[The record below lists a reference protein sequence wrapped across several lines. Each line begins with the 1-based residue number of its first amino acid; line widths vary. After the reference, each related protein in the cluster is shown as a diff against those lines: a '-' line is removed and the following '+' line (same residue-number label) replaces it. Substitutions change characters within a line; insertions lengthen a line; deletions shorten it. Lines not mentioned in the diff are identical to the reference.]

1 MRRRE
6 FIAGLS
12 VAALG
17 VSAQAQTA
25 LPVVGFV
32 SARSSAD
39 DARYGGAFRQG
50 LSETGID
57 GQRVTVEYHWLDG
70 RYDSLPSLMADLV
83 RRHVTVIV
91 TTGGTVALAAKVA
104 TADIPIVFG
113 VNENPVNLGLVASIA
128 RPAGNA
134 TGINLLGQE
143 ILTKQLE
150 LLHKLVPKAVRV
162 AVLVNPANAANT
174 EATLRAVP
182 DAARA
187 LRLEIQV
194 LKASS
199 IREIEAAFATLVRE
213 RADALFVGGD
223 GFFGSRRLQFTILS
237 VRHGIPVVGGDNG
250 LLMTYGTDS
259 AYMYRE
265 AGVYTG
271 RILKGA
277 KPADLPVIQST
288 KLELTINL
296 TMAKALGIDVPSN
309 VLALADEVIE

>member
-1 MRRRE
+1 MHRRE
-6 FIAGLS
+6 FIAGLGS

-17 VSAQAQTA
+17 LSAQAQTA

-39 DARYGGAFRQG
+39 DARYGGAFRLG

-128 RPAGNA
+128 RPGGNA

-150 LLHKLVPKAVRV
+150 LLHKLVP
-162 AVLVNPANAANT
+162 PSGSC
-174 EATLRAVP
+174 
-182 DAARA
+182 DSA
-187 LRLEIQV
+187 LREGT
-194 LKASS
+194 K
-199 IREIEAAFATLVRE
+199 
-213 RADALFVGGD
+213 
-223 GFFGSRRLQFTILS
+223 
-237 VRHGIPVVGGDNG
+237 VV
-250 LLMTYGTDS
+250 
-259 AYMYRE
+259 
-265 AGVYTG
+265 
-271 RILKGA
+271 
-277 KPADLPVIQST
+277 
-288 KLELTINL
+288 
-296 TMAKALGIDVPSN
+296 
-309 VLALADEVIE
+309 

>member
-1 MRRRE
+1 MAWPLAARAQQPDRMRRIGMLMPFDENDSESKRR
-6 FIAGLS
+6 FFAFTQ
-12 VAALG
+12 AL
-17 VSAQAQTA
+17 
-25 LPVVGFV
+25 
-32 SARSSAD
+32 
-39 DARYGGAFRQG
+39 
-50 LSETGID
+50 
-57 GQRVTVEYHWLDG
+57 
-70 RYDSLPSLMADLV
+70 ADLSWTDGGNV
-83 RRHVTVIV
+83 LVDLRWGGGDINRIRALARELVGQQPDIIV
-91 TTGGTVALAAKVA
+91 TSGTPETVAVQRETA
-104 TADIPIVFG
+104 TIPIVFG

-199 IREIEAAFATLVRE
+199 IREIEAAFARLVRE